1 VRGRFG
7 QLRRHSGS
15 AIARRVFKVIYDA
28 GARGAYRIDG
38 DELFLTHEFLSIML
52 SVHRASI
59 TETLRMRADDDL
71 IAIKRGAIAI
81 VDLARLRK
89 RRTALTSGSSPT
101 RAGSLF
107 YEGSCAIMSLHHDLP
122 KKSFSCAGTE

>member
-1 VRGRFG
+1 
-7 QLRRHSGS
+7 
-15 AIARRVFKVIYDA
+15 
-28 GARGAYRIDG
+28 
-38 DELFLTHEFLSIML
+38 LSIML
-52 SVHRASI
+52 SVRRVSI

-81 VDLARLRK
+81 VDRARLRK
-89 RRTALTSGSSPT
+89 RRTALTSRSSPT